1 MANKFQEIADQF
13 RFEFMS
19 KQEKIAKD
27 VDSDI
32 VSRAQKCQEKLAAA
46 LDHVE
51 SFDEES
57 IVFQV
62 LKNYE

>member
-1 MANKFQEIADQF
+1 
-13 RFEFMS
+13 MS